1 MSDHGDADGLDSTQ
15 GGLENQADPEG
26 VATVESYE
34 VEGGVVFYDAENPL
48 AWVEATTALH
58 LREQA

>member
-1 MSDHGDADGLDSTQ
+1 MSTHVNDAQGDRTDAA
-15 GGLENQADPEG
+15 EPAG

-48 AWVEATTALH
+48 AWVETT
-58 LREQA
+58 QAVRLSELA